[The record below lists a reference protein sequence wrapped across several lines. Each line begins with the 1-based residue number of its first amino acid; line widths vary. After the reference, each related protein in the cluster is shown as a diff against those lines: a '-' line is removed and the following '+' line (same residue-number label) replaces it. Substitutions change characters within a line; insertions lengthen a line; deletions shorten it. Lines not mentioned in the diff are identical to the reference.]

1 MSRSGKVPFSERSAS
16 TSARLNAWA
25 ADTLA
30 TITAED
36 QPVKKDK
43 EAPVRED
50 GNRYLAWAAALVFP
64 WVIFMGLGIEIEGAW
79 SVVFWVLSALSAVG
93 VFVNVI
99 QTLWAKRRRA
109 MRDEQQIK
117 DLLLSLELQRRQ
129 IDELLIRIK
138 TVETNNGRSAPS
150 PE

>member
-30 TITAED
+30 TITSEEGPAKAD
-36 QPVKKDK
+36 KD
-43 EAPVRED
+43 APVRED
-50 GNRYLAWAAALVFP
+50 GNSHLAWAAALVFP
-64 WVIFMGLGIEIEGAW
+64 WMIFMGLAIEVENSLEFLFWGISIA
-79 SVVFWVLSALSAVG
+79 SAIG

-109 MRDEQQIK
+109 ALDSKQIQG
-117 DLLLSLELQRRQ
+117 LLVNLELQRRQ

-150 PE
+150 PD